1 MLQVKMKIRTVL
13 RSWDERL
20 RQSVTK
26 QRLRVSLRLLL
37 LQVLQMLL
45 LSPYISLVCGVHDIE
60 VVENLVDV
68 LAKPW
73 ALVAL
78 RSGRFLFIARAIPVG
93 VSIVNL
99 NVCRLARRRGV
110 GVSVGFSG
118 GCAQVALSKE

>member
-26 QRLRVSLRLLL
+26 QRLLVSLRLLL
-37 LQVLQMLL
+37 LQVLYMLL

-78 RSGRFLFIARAIPVG
+78 GSGRFLFIARAIPVG
-93 VSIVNL
+93 VSIVNQ

-110 GVSVGFSG
+110 ASLEGQTDRDGT
-118 GCAQVALSKE
+118 